1 MTSDERI
8 DSLARS
14 VTETER
20 LMRQGFQVLTG
31 LHADTERALQRM
43 ENGLS
48 QLLSIAA
55 DYEHRIRK
63 LEE

>member
-20 LMRQGFQVLTG
+20 SMRQGFQVLTD
-31 LHADTERALQRM
+31 LHADTERALQHM

-55 DYEHRIRK
+55 DHERIRK
-63 LEE
+63 PEE